1 MSRDDTI
8 RFKDKRTFGAVV
20 RKALAKAEGG
30 AQDAR
35 AWDTNSP
42 GLFLRVKPPSA
53 RHPQGS
59 KTFFL
64 QFTSPEDHKKRRAR
78 IGRYGRDLTL
88 EQARK
93 EASGMRDAIRGGV
106 DPVLSAALLKA
117 QAVANIRTVKA
128 LCDDY
133 MADARAG
140 RVMYRGRPKK
150 ESTLATDQGRVERHI
165 IPLLGK
171 RLVSSITPDDV
182 AAFFHDVR
190 MGKTAAT
197 IKTNARGGVA
207 RVRGGAGT
215 ARRTVGLFGGIMSY
229 AVRQKLLD
237 RNPVTGFE
245 RGNDRRRSRILSP
258 KEYRTL
264 GKTLDALDAEGANR
278 AATLAARVLA
288 ATGCRKGEVYG
299 LPKAAVDQH
308 AQCFRFEDTKTGQ
321 QVRPFGSVAL
331 HLIAKALVLQDKDD
345 EDAEP
350 SPYVFPAS
358 RGDGHLSDVR
368 LFSEACER
376 AKLEGVTLH
385 VLRHS
390 FASVALELE
399 YSEMTVA
406 ALLGHRLASVTSRY
420 SHHVDKAL
428 VTAADRVAALIWRR
442 MTGEAT
448 GGADVVRLKAG

>member
-8 RFKDKRTFGAVV
+8 RFKDKRTFGAAV
-20 RKALAKAEGG
+20 RKALVKAAREGK
-30 AQDAR
+30 DVR
-35 AWDTNSP
+35 AWDTASP

-53 RHPQGS
+53 RHPQGA

-64 QFTSPEDHKKRRAR
+64 QFTSPEDHRKKRAL
-78 IGRYGRDLTL
+78 IGRYGLDLTL

-93 EASGMRDAIRGGV
+93 EASGTRDTIRGGV
-106 DPVLSAALLKA
+106 DPILSADRLKT

-133 MADARAG
+133 MVDAHAG

-150 ESTLATDQGRVERHI
+150 ESTLATDQGRIDRHI
-165 IPLLGK
+165 VPLLGD

-190 MGKTAAT
+190 TGKTAVT
-197 IKTNARGGVA
+197 IKTKARGVA

-215 ARRTVGLFGGIMSY
+215 ARRTLGLLGGIMSY
-229 AVRQKLLD
+229 AVRQRILATS
-237 RNPVTGFE
+237 PVTGFE
-245 RGNDRRRSRILSP
+245 RGDDGRRGRILSP
-258 KEYRTL
+258 KEYQAL
-264 GKTLDALDAEGANR
+264 GDALDALDAGGANPG
-278 AATLAARVLA
+278 ATLAVRVLA
-288 ATGCRKGEVYG
+288 VTGCRKGEVYG
-299 LPKAAVDQH
+299 LPKLAVDQH

-321 QVRPFGSVAL
+321 QVRPVGRAPFR
-331 HLIAKALVLQDKDD
+331 LIDKALALQEKNAGDT
-345 EDAEP
+345 EP

-358 RGDGHLSDVR
+358 RGDGQLSDVR
-368 LFSEACER
+368 VFHEACR
-376 AKLEGVTLH
+376 WARLEGVTLQ

-406 ALLGHRLASVTSRY
+406 ALLGHRSASVTSRY
-420 SHHVDKAL
+420 AHHVDRAL
-428 VTAADRVAALIWRR
+428 VAAADRVSALIWLR

-448 GGADVVRLKAG
+448 SGADVVRLKTG